1 MQKHKDVCIIEL
13 RSTIDMT
20 KDKNKKT
27 RSPKN
32 YRLTATEVA
41 EMAGVS
47 VSYVKKIRA
56 GLVNKDTPLA
66 RQVLAVDL
74 LANDGTNALIKEIER
89 LVTIPNH

>member
-1 MQKHKDVCIIEL
+1 
-13 RSTIDMT
+13 MT

-27 RSPKN
+27 RSTKN
-32 YRLTATEVA
+32 YRLTAAEVA

-47 VSYVKKIRA
+47 ESYVKKIRA